1 MIELCEAE
9 INAVSGGYE
18 GSTPVKSYPGSE
30 APSIIAQLSAQ
41 KPWDPYTHLRAYQLK
56 AYREAN
62 PDSPTWYA
70 DFFGL

>member
-9 INAVSGGYE
+9 INTVSGGFMR
-18 GSTPVKSYPGSE
+18 SYAGSE
-30 APSIIAQLSAQ
+30 ASSIIAQLSAQ
-41 KPWDPYTHLRAYQLK
+41 KPWDPHAHATAYKLK